1 MKKIKTLIVIF
12 VLVNLT
18 LTLVKC
24 TTAQTANETEQFFS
38 RDYAGISIRFN
49 ATRETVPGGNIRI
62 NLCVSCTAKNVT
74 VHHLN
79 LSVYGFRYGQE
90 KIFLLNST
98 SALKDT
104 SLVYND
110 TYSYNYSVPVP
121 TDVWDATHAKLDLK
135 YTIVDSSFE
144 YNPSFPITVVKNVYL
159 EELKSK
165 LESLNATYWQLNQTF
180 WESFGMN
187 LTEENLAQLNETYW
201 QFKGSQS
208 ELDTTRRVVA
218 ILAITTV
225 LFVATTLYLVMRK
238 PKERWW

>member
-1 MKKIKTLIVIF
+1 
-12 VLVNLT
+12 
-18 LTLVKC
+18 
-24 TTAQTANETEQFFS
+24 
-38 RDYAGISIRFN
+38 
-49 ATRETVPGGNIRI
+49 
-62 NLCVSCTAKNVT
+62 
-74 VHHLN
+74 
-79 LSVYGFRYGQE
+79 
-90 KIFLLNST
+90 
-98 SALKDT
+98 
-104 SLVYND
+104 VYND

-225 LFVATTLYLVMRK
+225 LFVATTLYLAMRK